1 MAWPEGEFLLPLF
14 PLPNIV
20 FFPHT
25 RLPLHV
31 FEPRY
36 RQLIKDALET
46 DQRFG
51 IVLLRPGWEADYFG
65 APPLFEFGTLATI
78 EQAVPLDEGRY
89 NILVRGDV
97 RVRIVGEVTSVPY
110 RTARVTAEPEA
121 PRALEESY
129 AQREWLADLSRQYLT
144 YLPDQTAVPEI
155 ETVNLDS
162 LANALIMSLNINI
175 EEKQSLLEIHD
186 VVKRAERV
194 GAELQNRIESLRFLG
209 PYRKS
214 TDPTQN

>member
-36 RQLIKDALET
+36 RQLIKDALDS

-97 RVRIVGEVTSVPY
+97 RVRIVGEVTTVPY
-110 RTARVTAEPEA
+110 RTARVIAEPEA

-186 VVKRAERV
+186 VVKRAEKV
-194 GAELQNRIESLRFLG
+194 GAELQSRIESLRFLG

-214 TDPTQN
+214 SDPTQN